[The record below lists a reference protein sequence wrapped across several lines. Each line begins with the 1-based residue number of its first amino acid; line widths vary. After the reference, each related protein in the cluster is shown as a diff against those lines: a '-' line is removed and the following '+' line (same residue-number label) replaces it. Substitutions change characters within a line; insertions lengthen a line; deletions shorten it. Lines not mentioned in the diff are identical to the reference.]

1 MTERDCLREGLCAM
15 GLAVHGERQDTMLRY
30 MEMVAGAPLN
40 LIGPIEE
47 GERVPRHLLD
57 SMAALR
63 VHDFRPGE
71 RVLDIGSGGGLPG
84 ISLAITCPQSAFVLM
99 DSVEK
104 KTRFLSEAAAM
115 LELSNVEV
123 WTCRAEE
130 AGQDPDRRASFDTV
144 TARGVAELRILCEY
158 AFPLLK
164 VEGRF
169 IAYKGPR
176 AAEELSEAQTA
187 ISLLGGAR
195 ADIRVVGVPFSER
208 ANHMV
213 ILQKT
218 GPTPRKY
225 PRRVGKPAKNP
236 L

>member
-1 MTERDCLREGLCAM
+1 MTERDCLREGLSAM
-15 GLAVHGERQDTMLRY
+15 GLAIPGERQDTMLRY
-30 MEMVAGAPLN
+30 MEMVADAPLN
-40 LIGPIEE
+40 LIGPLEA
-47 GERVPRHLLD
+47 GERIPRHLLD
-57 SMAALR
+57 SMTALC
-63 VHDFRPGE
+63 VHDFGPEE

-84 ISLAITCPQSAFVLM
+84 ISLAITCPHSAFVLM

-104 KTRFLSEAAAM
+104 KTRFLSESASA
-115 LELSNVEV
+115 LGLTNVEV

-144 TARGVAELRILCEY
+144 TARGVAELRVLCEY
-158 AFPLLK
+158 ALPLLK
-164 VEGRF
+164 AGGRL

-176 AAEELSEAQTA
+176 APTEISEAHTA
-187 ISLLGGAR
+187 ISLLGGSQG
-195 ADIRVVGVPFSER
+195 DIHVVDVPFSKR

>member
-1 MTERDCLREGLCAM
+1 MTERDCLREGLSAM
-15 GLAVHGERQDTMLRY
+15 GLVIPDEQQDTLLRY
-30 MEMVAGAPLN
+30 MEMVASAPLN
-40 LIGPIEE
+40 LIGPVEV

-57 SMAALR
+57 SMAALC
-63 VHDFRPGE
+63 VHKFKPGE

-104 KTRFLSEAAAM
+104 KTRFLSESAAVGLA
-115 LELSNVEV
+115 NVEV

-144 TARGVAELRILCEY
+144 TARGVAELRVLCEY

-164 VEGRF
+164 AGGRL

-176 AAEELSEAQTA
+176 APTELSEAHTA
-187 ISLLGGAR
+187 ISLLGGSQ
-195 ADIRVVGVPFSER
+195 ADIRVVDIPFSKR
-208 ANHMV
+208 ANQMV